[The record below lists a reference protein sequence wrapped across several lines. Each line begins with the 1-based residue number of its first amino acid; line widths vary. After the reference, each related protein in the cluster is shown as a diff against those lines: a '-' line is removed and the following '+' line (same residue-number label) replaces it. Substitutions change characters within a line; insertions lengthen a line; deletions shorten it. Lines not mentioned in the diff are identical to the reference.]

1 MGPLKFFKKNLYKK
15 ELVIIENKNKNL
27 PRFLNSI
34 IDNTHGYDISFKSY
48 LLKIEFLNLVNLKNI
63 E

>member
-34 IDNTHGYDISFKSY
+34 IDNPHGYDISFKSY
-48 LLKIEFLNLVNLKNI
+48 LLKIEFLNLVNLN
-63 E
+63 